1 MTPDLKWKG
10 LNSCLLMFNKKCLLF
25 PAFLLVAGQAFGQ
38 AARSPF
44 SSFGLGE
51 QYGLASAVDQGMG
64 GVGIS
69 NMHYWNINNQNAA
82 LLVHNRYTSFQAGM
96 IGEQR
101 TQVSTLAS
109 ERSGSGNLNYV
120 TIAIPVVN
128 GKWTTSFNLMPYT
141 KLNYRLT
148 YRQQVAGDTAHVQ
161 VTEEGS
167 GGINQFGWSNGV
179 KINKWASV
187 GLRSTYLFSSVSN
200 LYSNEIQAS
209 GQVLV
214 ITPYVY
220 ERTFVS
226 SLKFSPSVS
235 IHIDS
240 ITRKNYRLNFGL
252 VYDMAANLNSKF
264 YQRTERHNLAGIID
278 SLTLIRNVPGKVS
291 MPSTLSVGI
300 SFAKSYTWIAAIDGS
315 FTNYSSYKDISG
327 LNPYSGTNSWRLAA
341 GFELIPDGGSFS
353 NYFKRVAYRTGV
365 SLENYPY
372 LVNGNTV
379 KDFGITFGLSLPVGR
394 ISSLDLALKVGK
406 KGDKALNTVEENYI
420 KLYFGLTFNDQ
431 WFIKRRFD

>member
-1 MTPDLKWKG
+1 
-10 LNSCLLMFNKKCLLF
+10 MFIKKCLLF
-25 PAFLLVAGQAFGQ
+25 SAFLLVAGQAFGQ

-240 ITRKNYRLNFGL
+240 ITKKNYRLNFGL
-252 VYDMAANLNSKF
+252 VYDMAANLNTKFSPTDFMPDPVNTRSVCKSRGSPRTTSATKVKSVCVAVVFAAHLPNTRVCSVPIINIYASPATINGATTRSASARPPPARNIENVFTINEYITNTPPHKPIAPSKSNG
-264 YQRTERHNLAGIID
+264 QGVCA
-278 SLTLIRNVPGKVS
+278 K
-291 MPSTLSVGI
+291 STL
-300 SFAKSYTWIAAIDGS
+300 
-315 FTNYSSYKDISG
+315 
-327 LNPYSGTNSWRLAA
+327 
-341 GFELIPDGGSFS
+341 
-353 NYFKRVAYRTGV
+353 
-365 SLENYPY
+365 
-372 LVNGNTV
+372 
-379 KDFGITFGLSLPVGR
+379 
-394 ISSLDLALKVGK
+394 
-406 KGDKALNTVEENYI
+406 
-420 KLYFGLTFNDQ
+420 
-431 WFIKRRFD
+431 FICA